1 MTVLMKPTLDVRA
14 IYEQVIERL
23 LNGDM
28 KGRKNS
34 RGWTYVEQL
43 AHDMFL
49 HPKMAAK
56 LTAMARLPAVKAS
69 VERALALN
77 APKQAIMDRAERIK
91 KRGEYDRRGYYEA
104 RGCRERGDLYE
115 DGARSR
121 YRKPEEP
128 MFYLDLPFRLQPLDK
143 RHGPHVF
150 LPLHRKYKLLGTDR
164 NDHVRDYD
172 DHADLAWHFRRD
184 PREIAGAWSPKQ
196 DYYVYTMS
204 DYGNSLKN
212 EKPFLNEYRRR
223 LRVLLAEA
231 VPGVGGLSLEPE
243 W

>member
-1 MTVLMKPTLDVRA
+1 MRA

-28 KGRKNS
+28 KDRKNC
-34 RGWTYVEQL
+34 RGWNYVEEL
-43 AHDMFL
+43 ARQMILD
-49 HPKMAAK
+49 PKKAAELIAK
-56 LTAMARLPAVKAS
+56 ASARGCLPGIKAS
-69 VERALALN
+69 VERAVALN
-77 APKQAIMDRAERIK
+77 APKLALLATADQIK
-91 KRGEYDRRGYYEA
+91 KRGHYDRRGYYEA
-104 RGCRERGDLYE
+104 RGCRDRGDLYE

-164 NDHVRDYD
+164 DDHVRDYD
-172 DHADLAWHFRRD
+172 DHADVAWHFRRD
-184 PREIAGAWSPKQ
+184 PREIEGAWSPKQ
-196 DYYVYTMS
+196 DYFVYTMS

-231 VPGVGGLSLEPE
+231 VPGVGGLRIEPLQAE

>member
-1 MTVLMKPTLDVRA
+1 MTALATPTPPDVRA

-28 KGRKNS
+28 KDRKNS
-34 RGWTYVEQL
+34 RGWNYVEEL
-43 AHDMFL
+43 ARQMLLD
-49 HPKMAAK
+49 PKMAAK
-56 LTAMARLPAVKAS
+56 LTAMAHLPAVKAS

-91 KRGEYDRRGYYEA
+91 KRGEYDRRYCEPG
-104 RGCRERGDLYE
+104 
-115 DGARSR
+115 
-121 YRKPEEP
+121 KPA
-128 MFYLDLPFRLQPLDK
+128 FYLDLPFRFQPLDK
-143 RHGPHVF
+143 RHGPHVY
-150 LPLHRKYKLLGTDR
+150 LPLHRKYKLLGTNY
-164 NDHVRDYD
+164 NDHVPSYD

-184 PREIAGAWSPKQ
+184 PREIEGAWSPKQ
-196 DYYVYTMS
+196 DYFVYTSS